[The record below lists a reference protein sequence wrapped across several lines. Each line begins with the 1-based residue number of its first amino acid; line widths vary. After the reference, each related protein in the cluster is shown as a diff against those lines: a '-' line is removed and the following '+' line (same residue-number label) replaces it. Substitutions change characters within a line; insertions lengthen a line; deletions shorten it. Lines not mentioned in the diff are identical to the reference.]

1 MTSSVRLAR
10 PAGALSA
17 LLLLAAWPLALWH
30 QVLRD
35 VIASF
40 HWSLSYTAA
49 ELGPCLAQAGTVSG
63 DVVDLTPEAAGRLRT
78 AILHLPTGS
87 EEAILRSKAP
97 NYGRGDHRCAAYVV
111 HLRAADRLGRS
122 TQADDLSSVRRLDAR
137 PGCG

>member
-1 MTSSVRLAR
+1 VTSSVRLAR

-49 ELGPCLAQAGTVSG
+49 ELGPWLLLLAGILFLIPVAVSSGLHPESRLYPRGRRSYFVWGVVLYLLGT
-63 DVVDLTPEAAGRLRT
+63 LLAAQLFEVWGY
-78 AILHLPTGS
+78 AH
-87 EEAILRSKAP
+87 
-97 NYGRGDHRCAAYVV
+97 
-111 HLRAADRLGRS
+111 
-122 TQADDLSSVRRLDAR
+122 
-137 PGCG
+137 

>member
-49 ELGPCLAQAGTVSG
+49 ELGPWLLLLAGILFLIPVAVSSG
-63 DVVDLTPEAAGRLRT
+63 LHPESRLYPRARNAYIGWGVSCYLLGAALATQVAQIAAG
-78 AILHLPTGS
+78 
-87 EEAILRSKAP
+87 
-97 NYGRGDHRCAAYVV
+97 
-111 HLRAADRLGRS
+111 
-122 TQADDLSSVRRLDAR
+122 
-137 PGCG
+137 PGAH